1 MLVWIILIVILT
13 ISMILS
19 YYLVP
24 DSPEV
29 IVAHAYGILLISL
42 AVLYRIFRKMRARK
56 VENLLSELNYLRLK
70 VAQFEQKYGELED
83 DILTEE
89 EDFLETTQQKETEK

>member
-29 IVAHAYGILLISL
+29 VVVHAYGILLVSL
-42 AVLYRIFRKMRARK
+42 AVLYRVFKKMRARRL
-56 VENLLSELNYLRLK
+56 ENLVAELNYLRMK
-70 VAQFEQKYGELED
+70 IAQFEQKYGKLED
-83 DILTEE
+83 NEEEVLSLTEE
-89 EDFLETTQQKETEK
+89 KEIER